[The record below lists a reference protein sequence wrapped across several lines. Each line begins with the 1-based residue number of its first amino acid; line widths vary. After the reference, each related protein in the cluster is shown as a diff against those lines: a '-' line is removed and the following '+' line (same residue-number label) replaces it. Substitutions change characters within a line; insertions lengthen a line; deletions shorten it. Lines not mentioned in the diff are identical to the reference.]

1 MKSLRRIFNPTEE
14 EKRQD
19 YEFFKSVHKTSART
33 KGCTTCEH
41 CVQVRS
47 LSDFVTGEECECT
60 AELECDT
67 VLFTVKNCPKWSER
81 PFPTWAQYNATK

>member
-1 MKSLRRIFNPTEE
+1 MYSLRRIFNPSEE

-19 YEFFKSVHKTSART
+19 YEFFKNLHDEFAKE

-47 LSDFVTGEECECT
+47 LPGFVTGEECECT
-60 AELECDT
+60 EGLKCDT
-67 VLFTVKNCPKWSER
+67 VLSTVKNCPKWKER
-81 PFPTWAQYNATK
+81 ECTYGN